1 MVGQQDCNLLDK
13 AFEGVEAVVQ
23 NRVNKILSLTE
34 QRTWNHCRDVE
45 NPAHIGSRGGGAA
58 NLESNV
64 LCWKGPS
71 WLSVEL
77 AQF

>member
-34 QRTWNHCRDVE
+34 QRMWNHCRDVE
-45 NPAHIGSRGGGAA
+45 NPAHMD
-58 NLESNV
+58 LTEKVPPTMSNV